1 MHLDRRAALFG
12 LAAATAAVSTPARA
26 QPRQPL
32 GVDML
37 CYGPASERGAFEALR
52 DTGDTAIVLDLGAFP
67 RVYDRA
73 KAELEALNAMESEP
87 SGPIRIVRVSA
98 DFERARA
105 ERRLPVVLASQD
117 ASILGT
123 AFEDFRGRL
132 TEFHGLG
139 LRVLQLTHN
148 QRTPFGDGFME
159 PRDGGL
165 SMAGAHLVR
174 HMNETG
180 VMVDLS
186 HCSRNTLLD
195 VAEITTK
202 PLLIS
207 HAGVHALAPTRR
219 NKTDE
224 EIALVAQSG
233 GVFGVFGLTTW
244 LTNGPDGG
252 GARVLDHIAYV
263 AERFGAQHVGFGSDG
278 LPDRVDAAAETERM
292 GRVQQAN
299 AGGPSAEWP
308 VQHTRAAEFNIPGRM
323 TALRTALRRCGFSR
337 GDASAIAGGN
347 FMRVF
352 AASVG

>member
-1 MHLDRRAALFG
+1 MQIDRRHALLG
-12 LAAATAAVSTPARA
+12 LAATTLATPAAA
-26 QPRQPL
+26 QPRGPL

-37 CYGPASERGAFEALR
+37 CYGPASGRAAFEALR
-52 DTGDTAIVLDLGAFP
+52 NTGDTAIVLDIGIYP
-67 RVYDRA
+67 RIYDRA
-73 KAELEALNAMESEP
+73 KAELEALNALEAEAN
-87 SGPIRIVRVSA
+87 GPIRIVRASA
-98 DFERARA
+98 DFERARG

-123 AFEDFRGRL
+123 AFEDYRARL

-148 QRTPFGDGFME
+148 QRTPFGEGFME

-165 SMAGAHLVR
+165 SMAGANLVR
-174 HMNETG
+174 HMDETG
-180 VMVDLS
+180 VMIDLS
-186 HCSRNTLLD
+186 HCSRNTLFD
-195 VAEITTK
+195 VADITTK

-219 NKTDE
+219 NKSDE
-224 EIALVAQSG
+224 EIARVAQSG

-252 GARVLDHIAYV
+252 GERVLDHIAYV

-278 LPDRVDAAAETERM
+278 MPDQVDAAAETERM

-308 VQHTRAAEFNIPGRM
+308 VLHTRAAEFNIPGRM
-323 TALRTALRRCGFSR
+323 TALRTALRRRGFSR
-337 GDASAIAGGN
+337 ADAAAIAGGN